1 MESEEEAVQLQQEQV
16 PATASRLEMKLHTGN
31 LSYTRTASATELQ
44 YSSRWR
50 QDYRLWRI
58 PNEVRSINKEAYTPK
73 FVCIGP
79 YHREADGS
87 SLPGEKLKK
96 LYYEKLLDL
105 VERDKRK
112 QGDIVERCKRRL
124 RQLVEEVGWF
134 YADEHVLKKMK
145 AQDMVTM
152 LLYDGCF
159 IIMHLYNYALGV
171 NEKNLHSTRWAPAQL
186 RIDLGLLENQIP
198 FFVLVELFGHLT
210 PPYLLPE
217 RDAGDPEKK
226 RRTLQDMALW
236 YMLDSLYK
244 SALNDDE
251 SPLDHLQ
258 IAADEEIHHLLQ
270 LVHVAHRV
278 RLDAAEAD
286 RRNAGW
292 EWPCLQHPCRTLRR
306 LACDILFHL
315 MRLLLC
321 MCWWRRGSGKNGD
334 RNDPKQNIASAA
346 QLKEFGVKITVAPL
360 YLAGV
365 LDVRIRDDEVKLE
378 MPPLSV
384 EKATVPLLQNL
395 IAYEQQGTPSSRRR
409 RCHSSKHDDVDTD
422 YCFCCKEEVASPALD
437 YFTTYAFLMYNL
449 ISSKE
454 DIALLQEKGIL
465 CNNFGSQ
472 ETIITFFKNLCL
484 WNLRSD
490 TKDSPIGK
498 VLNKLRNYSQDLKL
512 RDRAEMKKYFNSP
525 VKIFVVIVST
535 AVTVS
540 TILQAIYTVTS
551 SSLEH

>member
-1 MESEEEAVQLQQEQV
+1 MHTCVDVVVEMESEEEAVQLQKEQV
-16 PATASRLEMKLHTGN
+16 PASHLLEVKLHTGN

-44 YSSRWR
+44 YSTAASVKRR

-79 YHREADGS
+79 YHRGAKAGS

-105 VERDKRK
+105 VESDKQK
-112 QGDIVERCKRRL
+112 QGDIVEQVDC
-124 RQLVEEVGWF
+124 F
-134 YADEHVLKKMK
+134 YADEHALKKMK
-145 AQDMVTM
+145 EDIVVTM

-159 IIMHLYNYALGV
+159 IIMHLYNYARGV
-171 NEKNLHSTRWAPAQL
+171 DEENLHRTRWAPAQL
-186 RIDLGLLENQIP
+186 RIDLGLLENQTP

-210 PPYLLPE
+210 PRDLLLE

-244 SALNDDE
+244 SALDENE
-251 SPLDHLQ
+251 SPLDRLQ

-278 RLDAAEAD
+278 SLDAAED
-286 RRNAGW
+286 DQRSAG
-292 EWPCLQHPCRTLRR
+292 PCRSL
-306 LACDILFHL
+306 L
-315 MRLLLC
+315 RLLVCGIPFYLMKLLRWCLC
-321 MCWWRRGSGKNGD
+321 MCRCRRRSGQKGD
-334 RNDPKQNIASAA
+334 INDLKQNIASAA
-346 QLKEFGVKITVAPL
+346 QLKEFGVKIRAAQPL
-360 YLAGV
+360 DLAGV
-365 LDVRIRDDEVKLE
+365 LNVRIRDDNAIKLE
-378 MPPLSV
+378 IPPLYV

-395 IAYEQQGTPSSRRR
+395 IAYEQQGTPSS
-409 RCHSSKHDDVDTD
+409 
-422 YCFCCKEEVASPALD
+422 PALD

-449 ISSKE
+449 INSTE

-472 ETIITFFKNLCL
+472 ETIIAFFKNLCL
-484 WNLRSD
+484 WNLRSE
-490 TKDSPIGK
+490 TKDNSAIGN
-498 VLNKLRNYSQDLKL
+498 VLVNLRRHSQDQKL
-512 RDRAEMKKYFNSP
+512 RDWAEIKKYINSP
-525 VKIFVVIVST
+525 VKVFVVIVST

-540 TILQAIYTVTS
+540 TILQAIYAVAS
-551 SSLEH
+551 PSPKR